1 MVDEKLTDEGL
12 PFLQDD
18 LNRLRG
24 LNQSDLPGYNSQ
36 DTCLVSAGDETGRRG
51 LRKEAAQ
58 TGTPLLGEE
67 NAGLPLKLEDTSI
80 NKRLDRKKGGVIYQV
95 LRREVVRSID
105 DDVIVRK
112 DLEGILRRQTLLIS
126 DDLHIRIDSTDRI
139 SGRIGF

>member
-24 LNQSDLPGYNSQ
+24 LNQSDLPGHNSQ
-36 DTCLVSAGDETGRRG
+36 DTCFVSAGDETGRRG
-51 LRKEAAQ
+51 LRKEATQ
-58 TGTPLLGEE
+58 TGTSSLGEE
-67 NAGLPLKLEDTSI
+67 DAGLPLKLEATSI
-80 NKRLDRKKGGVIYQV
+80 NKRFTRKKGGIVHQV

-105 DDVIVRK
+105 DDVVVRK
-112 DLEGILRRQTLLIS
+112 DPKGILRRQTLLIS

-139 SGRIGF
+139 SGRIGL